1 MRAVRLALATALAA
15 GIAMPF
21 AASAAPPKPPKLPDI
36 YWTCR
41 PYIGPNGEVG
51 FIC

>member
-1 MRAVRLALATALAA
+1 MRLVRLAVAAALAA

-21 AASAAPPKPPKLPDI
+21 AASAAPPDLPDI

-41 PYIGPNGEVG
+41 PYIGPNGEIGTV
-51 FIC
+51 C